1 MSSHPFD
8 NAFRITPEHKM
19 QFQRDGFVKL
29 DGFLNG
35 AVVDMLLDRTER
47 EMRGNTR
54 NTTTGSAFSRV
65 QYDFESDKNDVYE
78 MMARPYFQQVLTEL
92 VEHDLFL
99 TFEVCFE
106 IEQLVN
112 EGFGW
117 HVGVQSFGFQFSE
130 EFGCTL
136 WAPLQPVDP
145 QGQRGGMAYVPQNV
159 ISGEFMYDQLEPAVV
174 STLRAK
180 ERAGVRTSFK
190 EYNDLRSELLN
201 APSMTTI
208 LEAHQVEDD
217 FQPGDVLVFN
227 KWVVHRSITLE
238 EGDLPRR
245 AAYVMRFVDADSR
258 YDLQRAQNLELPAEL
273 YSRGPFPYKP
283 MTRQHIEIAEAGAAN
298 GDLLA
303 ECAYFDNR
311 DRRMVRR
318 GQSARTT

>member
-1 MSSHPFD
+1 M
-8 NAFRITPEHKM
+8 
-19 QFQRDGFVKL
+19 
-29 DGFLNG
+29 
-35 AVVDMLLDRTER
+35 
-47 EMRGNTR
+47 
-54 NTTTGSAFSRV
+54 
-65 QYDFESDKNDVYE
+65 
-78 MMARPYFQQVLTEL
+78 
-92 VEHDLFL
+92 EHDLFL

-145 QGQRGGMAYVPQNV
+145 EGQRGGMAYVPQNV
-159 ISGEFMYDQLEPAVV
+159 ISGAFMYDQLEPAVV

-201 APSMTTI
+201 TPSMTTI
-208 LEAHQVEDD
+208 LEAHRVEDD

-238 EGDLPRR
+238 GGELPRR
-245 AAYVMRFVDADSR
+245 AAYVMRLVDADSR

-283 MTRQHIEIAEAGAAN
+283 GHPPAH
-298 GDLLA
+298 
-303 ECAYFDNR
+303 R
-311 DRRMVRR
+311 DRRSGRGRR
-318 GQSARTT
+318 RQALGMRLLRRPRPAHDSALVPQAPRRRPPFR

>member
-1 MSSHPFD
+1 MQPHSFD
-8 NAFRITPEHKM
+8 TEFRITPEHKLQYM
-19 QFQRDGFVKL
+19 RDGFVKL
-29 DGFLNG
+29 EGFLNPT
-35 AVVDMLLDRTER
+35 VIDMLLDRTER
-47 EMRGNTR
+47 EMRGSAR

-65 QYDFESDKNDVYE
+65 QYDFESEKHDVYE
-78 MMARPYFQQVLTEL
+78 MMARPYFRKALTEL
-92 VEHDLFL
+92 VDHDLFL

-117 HVGVQSFGFQFSE
+117 HVGVQSFGFQFSR

-201 APSMTTI
+201 TPSMTTI
-208 LEAHQVEDD
+208 LETHQVEDD

-238 EGDLPRR
+238 EGELPRR
-245 AAYVMRFVDADSR
+245 AAYVMRLVDAESR

-283 MTRQHIEIAEAGAAN
+283 VTRQHIEIAEAGAAD
-298 GDLLA
+298 GDKLS
-303 ECAYFDNR
+303 ECAYFDDR
-311 DRRMVRR
+311 DRRTIRR
-318 GQSARTT
+318 G